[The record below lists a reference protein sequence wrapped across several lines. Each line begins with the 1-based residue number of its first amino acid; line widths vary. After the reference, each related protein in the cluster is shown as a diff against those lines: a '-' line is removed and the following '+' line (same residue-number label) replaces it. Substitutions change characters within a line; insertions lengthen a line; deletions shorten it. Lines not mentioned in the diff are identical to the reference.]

1 MEFKFI
7 NHEYLTKSVAKFF
20 TGTKE
25 NSKCI
30 SEHILWRMPSLGSEN
45 NYVNIYVTKVK
56 DVYWSYH
63 REKRIIIVKNVCF
76 LEIEGPEGS

>member
-1 MEFKFI
+1 
-7 NHEYLTKSVAKFF
+7 
-20 TGTKE
+20 
-25 NSKCI
+25 
-30 SEHILWRMPSLGSEN
+30 MPSLGSEN

-56 DVYWSYH
+56 DVYWSYQ